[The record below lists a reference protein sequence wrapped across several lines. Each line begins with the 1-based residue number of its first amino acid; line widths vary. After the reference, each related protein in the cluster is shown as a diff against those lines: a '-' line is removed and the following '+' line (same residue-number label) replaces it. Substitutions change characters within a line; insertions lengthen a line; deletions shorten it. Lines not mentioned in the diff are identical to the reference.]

1 MYETDKVRMKIETA
15 RNISS
20 HEKRL
25 VKVFVAVAYVAHD
38 RTADVG
44 QMNAYLVRPAGTD
57 SHLQSRKPSVGL

>member
-38 RTADVG
+38 RTADMG
-44 QMNAYLVRPAGTD
+44 QMNAYLVRPAGAYAD
-57 SHLQSRKPSVGL
+57 IKLGKRPV